1 MIFLCN
7 SSLQDN
13 QITFAPKQRPLTYTK
28 NACCMLAI
36 KSFKARFSVDVAFTE
51 LQGKEDQLTLPKIN
65 NRLTLKIRS
74 FPKRKTES
82 LQPHHWV
89 PGLFKKKCLGVWGGW
104 LGGNGVRSQLHF
116 FRPELIWTAMPHVQ
130 IHSPH
135 GDYQIL
141 GTKSSLAHWK
151 TMGENLAQLTDIDI
165 PETLRKRNKY
175 IFAI

>member
-1 MIFLCN
+1 MI
-7 SSLQDN
+7 LQVGGCQN
-13 QITFAPKQRPLTYTK
+13 PASHGQLRLTYTK
-28 NACCMLAI
+28 NACCMLAVA
-36 KSFKARFSVDVAFTE
+36 SFKAILSVDVAFTE

-74 FPKRKTES
+74 FPKWKTES

-89 PGLFKKKCLGVWGGW
+89 PWLFKKNCLGVWGVGW
-104 LGGNGVRSQLHF
+104 VVTWWDLNSIF
-116 FRPELIWTAMPHVQ
+116 FCPEPIWAAMPHVQ

-141 GTKSSLAHWK
+141 GTKSSLPHWK

-165 PETLRKRNKY
+165 HETFRKRNKY